1 MATPHDTLCPIA
13 LSDRIVRITDRP
25 SLTRPNQLA
34 RTLGT
39 IGPRQNP
46 DRPCDKP
53 QTQLTPS
60 STIDHTPKAEIQPH
74 QRLPP
79 PARRTSGAYAIAIEA
94 SQPCAK
100 SRSPGDC

>member
-13 LSDRIVRITDRP
+13 LSNGIVQITDQP
-25 SLTRPNQLA
+25 SPTRPNQLA
-34 RTLGT
+34 RTPGVV
-39 IGPRQNP
+39 GPRRNP

-53 QTQLTPS
+53 QTRLTPS

-79 PARRTSGAYAIAIEA
+79 PAHRTSGAYAIAIEA
-94 SQPCAK
+94 SQLRAK
-100 SRSPGDC
+100 SGSPGDC